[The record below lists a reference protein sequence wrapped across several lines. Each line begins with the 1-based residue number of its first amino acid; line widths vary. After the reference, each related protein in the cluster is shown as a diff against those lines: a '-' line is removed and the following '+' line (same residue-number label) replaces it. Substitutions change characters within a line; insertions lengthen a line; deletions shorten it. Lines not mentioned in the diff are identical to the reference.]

1 MIDNTNRLNAFILA
15 MPVLN
20 KIKKFLDTKGITPY
34 RFREDTGI
42 ANRTAYDLY
51 NNPTQ
56 VPHTTVLSKI
66 CDRYE
71 IQPGEI
77 LEWVPPSY
85 KS

>member
-1 MIDNTNRLNAFILA
+1 
-15 MPVLN
+15 
-20 KIKKFLDTKGITPY
+20 
-34 RFREDTGI
+34 
-42 ANRTAYDLY
+42 Y

-77 LEWVPPSY
+77 LEWVPPSS